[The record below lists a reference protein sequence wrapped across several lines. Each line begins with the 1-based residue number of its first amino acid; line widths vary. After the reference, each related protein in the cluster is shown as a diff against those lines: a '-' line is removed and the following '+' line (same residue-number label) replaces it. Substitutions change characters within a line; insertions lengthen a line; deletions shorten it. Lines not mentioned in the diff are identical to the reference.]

1 MLYMINFKT
10 YRNGTGKNAVKLA
23 KIIKK
28 VKDKKRKKIIV
39 AVQPTDVPRVS
50 KIITTFS
57 QHVDPISYGA
67 HTGWILPEAVKQ
79 AGAVGTLLNHSERKL
94 SYEEIKRSVKRAR
107 EVKLKTIVC
116 CSNLDECK
124 KLSRLKPDYIAIE
137 PPELIGTGR
146 SVSKEKPELITR
158 CKKAVKVPLL
168 CGAGITNGEDVK
180 KARELGADGILFASA
195 VVKSKNPRKALLDM
209 II

>member
-1 MLYMINFKT
+1 MLYVINFKA

-107 EVKLKTIVC
+107 EVKLKTIIC
-116 CSNLDECK
+116 CSDLDECK

-146 SVSKEKPELITR
+146 SVSKEKPELIAR
-158 CKKAVKVPLL
+158 CKKAIEVPLL

-180 KARELGADGILFASA
+180 KARELGADGILVASA
-195 VVKSKNPRKALLDM
+195 VIKSKNPGKALLD
-209 II
+209 IIV